1 TRAQDHSDPGRH
13 RNRPRA
19 RLDDR
24 VRGRYRDRVRVA
36 RHGQAA
42 DRIDLPPRSP
52 GGGRLFDRGGDDVR
66 SHQSRGRRD
75 LHAARPARAPC
86 DQGGVS
92 VATPTDSGFADAAAE
107 SRLAGAWREFSESR
121 TAVVALA
128 IVVLLI
134 GLSLLAPL
142 IVPQNPYDLTQLSI
156 MDNK

>member
-1 TRAQDHSDPGRH
+1 
-13 RNRPRA
+13 
-19 RLDDR
+19 
-24 VRGRYRDRVRVA
+24 
-36 RHGQAA
+36 
-42 DRIDLPPRSP
+42 
-52 GGGRLFDRGGDDVR
+52 
-66 SHQSRGRRD
+66 RGRRD

-92 VATPTDSGFADAAAE
+92 VATTTDSGFADAAAE

-156 MDNK
+156 MDNKLPPLTRGLDGRLYLLGTDDQGRDMLSAILYGLRLSLYVSVVATAIALALTPSPELSPPISAGGSMRC